1 MFLRWKTKTITKK
14 VLKRIKICTN
24 SNIVGFATQHQ
35 QNHRIWC
42 WIFWRWWWR
51 CLTDLLQSFDDNGR
65 RTDRHKTAAV
75 SHQFIRSGNWHH
87 TKLVVQ
93 IVSRLNHARILKRSY
108 HTHTTISL
116 PFRERTLKTRD
127 WKRQDWKTRDHVAR
141 WWKTQD
147 RKTQDLKNVDSVT
160 KHKCSNNVERES
172 KVTALLVYRACAMW
186 PSAFLWDVRQRGGT
200 SWSWLSHLP
209 HRHSD
214 DPAFVLT

>member
-141 WWKTQD
+141 GRKRGTGKRGTLKVWKALQF
-147 RKTQDLKNVDSVT
+147 
-160 KHKCSNNVERES
+160 S
-172 KVTALLVYRACAMW
+172 KAKATEQRSRQFTAAC
-186 PSAFLWDVRQRGGT
+186 
-200 SWSWLSHLP
+200 
-209 HRHSD
+209 
-214 DPAFVLT
+214 